1 MEKHTDKEDE
11 RNSICTIQAHVS
23 EAHKSLNKEGC
34 YPVFGAIGN
43 TFILEIVQEAVE
55 KRNILKTF
63 YIDIKH
69 DLQTEMLIKGNPYAD
84 EEILISMKHE
94 YLLIAM
100 LYLMKATFGT
110 PPYILHPLNDRGDY
124 LYGWGYGI

>member
-1 MEKHTDKEDE
+1 MENCVYKKDKCL
-11 RNSICTIQAHVS
+11 SISIIQELVS
-23 EAHKSLNKEGC
+23 DTHSSLNKEDC
-34 YPVFGAIGN
+34 YLVFGAIGN
-43 TFILEIVQEAVE
+43 TFIVEIAQCSVE

-69 DLQTEMLIKGNPYAD
+69 DLQTEILIKGNPYTD
-84 EEILISMKHE
+84 EEILINMKHE

-124 LYGWGYGI
+124 LYGWEYGI

>member
-1 MEKHTDKEDE
+1 MKNCVYKEDE
-11 RNSICTIQAHVS
+11 YLNISIIKELVSDAHS
-23 EAHKSLNKEGC
+23 SLNKEDC

-43 TFILEIVQEAVE
+43 TFIVEIAQDSVE

-69 DLQTEMLIKGNPYAD
+69 DLQTEILIKGNPYTD

-100 LYLMKATFGT
+100 LCLMKASFGT

-124 LYGWGYGI
+124 LYGWEYGI